1 MNKEPYKSPETKLYE
16 AIFGA
21 AEQEAP
27 RKRLGAQQAIVTNEK
42 EDLFTTAFYMGG
54 KLPMQAIVDT
64 GTDFNAV
71 NGANCASCGST
82 YDIEGNLDSGKATL
96 ETSVET
102 INYGASKFKGRE
114 ATDSVCF
121 TLGKCF
127 DLDFLY
133 VDEQDSL
140 DETVGAVFGFAR
152 PN

>member
-1 MNKEPYKSPETKLYE
+1 
-16 AIFGA
+16 
-21 AEQEAP
+21 
-27 RKRLGAQQAIVTNEK
+27 
-42 EDLFTTAFYMGG
+42 
-54 KLPMQAIVDT
+54 MQAIIDNA
-64 GTDFNAV
+64 TDFNAV
-71 NGANCASCGST
+71 NGASCASCGSV
-82 YDIEGNLDSGKATL
+82 YDIEGNLDNGNATL
-96 ETSVET
+96 ETQVE
-102 INYGASKFKGRE
+102 IVNYGTSEFVGRE